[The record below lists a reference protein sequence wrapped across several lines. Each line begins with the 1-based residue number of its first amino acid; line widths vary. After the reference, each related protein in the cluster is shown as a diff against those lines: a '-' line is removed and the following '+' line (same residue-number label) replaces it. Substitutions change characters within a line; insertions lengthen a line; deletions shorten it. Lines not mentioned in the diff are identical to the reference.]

1 MNCFSFLGFIVDWNG
16 RVCGYMKRVEET
28 LILIASPIFSQGDI
42 KFGSSPGAKI
52 VVFAISWW
60 SVTLPT
66 LTLGAGTTLKLELER
81 TDSLGHHSAYSTNRI
96 SFVTLSTS
104 TCYYNI
110 LPLSSSMIILT
121 VANPL
126 DPSCLT
132 PHPQCPSTFDNAM
145 SIPLF
150 TRNPRRSISS
160 LRFNQQQQE
169 NATWSDRSAIP
180 GKAWPCSCSTVE
192 TPKDFSLPSSYR
204 RVS

>member
-1 MNCFSFLGFIVDWNG
+1 MSTCQNKGDGKKKKRSLVHALTSIHCDGSQSQISKKKVETMNCFSFLGFIVDWNG

-121 VANPL
+121 VANPAEPFMSHSSPTVPIHL
-126 DPSCLT
+126 RQRDVDPII
-132 PHPQCPSTFDNAM
+132 HEEST
-145 SIPLF
+145 
-150 TRNPRRSISS
+150 
-160 LRFNQQQQE
+160 
-169 NATWSDRSAIP
+169 
-180 GKAWPCSCSTVE
+180 
-192 TPKDFSLPSSYR
+192 
-204 RVS
+204 